1 MSITQPTRVDYC
13 QYLLV
18 SQMNFTLTNLGEHHE
33 RFSHDA
39 INRYLSSDK
48 LTPRMIWENVR
59 SQVVTSALGYLVFD
73 DSVLDKNYSHRI
85 ELVRRQYSG
94 NAHGLIKGIGVVN
107 CLYVNPE
114 SGHYWIVD
122 YRIFDPDGDGKT
134 KLDHVREMLLSA
146 IADKQLPFQKV
157 LMDTWYATTAL
168 MLLIESL
175 QKIYVCPI
183 KDNRLVDDSD
193 AQRPYRRV
201 DKLDWSEAEQR
212 KGKLIKIRGFPKG
225 HRVRLFRLVVS
236 THRTDWIV
244 TNELTQDSL
253 DAAQQACGMRW
264 KIEQY
269 HRELKQL
276 TGVEK
281 CQCRKARIQRNHIG
295 CAMLVWIRLMQVA
308 RQTGQTIYRLKR
320 GLFSHYLRQEL
331 KQPSLTMGF
340 VGVHHFSM

>member
-1 MSITQPTRVDYC
+1 MFSAKPTRIDYC

-18 SQMNFTLTNLGEHHE
+18 SQVNFTLTHLAEHHE

-39 INRYLSSDK
+39 MNRYLRGDK
-48 LTPRMIWENVR
+48 LTSRMIWENVR
-59 SQVVTSALGYLVFD
+59 AQVVTSALGYLVFD
-73 DSVLDKNYSHRI
+73 DSVLDKDHSHKI

-114 SGHYWIVD
+114 SGQYWIVD

-134 KLDHVREMLLSA
+134 KLDHVREMLISA
-146 IADKQLPFQKV
+146 VADKQLPFKAV
-157 LMDTWYATTAL
+157 LMDTWYATKAL

-175 QKIYVCPI
+175 HKLYVCPI
-183 KDNRLVDDSD
+183 KDNRLVDDSGEC
-193 AQRPYRRV
+193 QRYRRV
-201 DKLDWSEAEQR
+201 DKLDWSEQEQL
-212 KGKLIKIRGFPKG
+212 KGKLIKINGFPKD
-225 HRVRLFRLVVS
+225 HRVKLFRLVVS

-244 TNELTQDSL
+244 TNDLAQDSL
-253 DAAQQACGMRW
+253 DATQQACGMRW

-281 CQCRKARIQRNHIG
+281 CQCRKARIQRNHIA

-308 RQTGQTIYRLKR
+308 RQTGQTIYRLKH
-320 GLFSHYLRQEL
+320 GLFSNYLRQEL
-331 KQPSLTMGF
+331 RQPSITMGF
-340 VGVHHFSM
+340 V